1 MLSLHGGGY
10 LVTNISQEGIY
21 PQHFLIGNTPSPQ
34 QNKISNHPEN
44 FGALLGGERK
54 RNLKRKVEEC
64 EKLLLSPNG
73 KKPLKSWIRGRQGDG
88 GEGLL
93 NYKDTLLK
101 KAQALGEGS

>member
-1 MLSLHGGGY
+1 MEEATWSQTFLKKEYILNTSS
-10 LVTNISQEGIY
+10 LVTPPHPNKTKYLTILRTLG
-21 PQHFLIGNTPSPQ
+21 HFW
-34 QNKISNHPEN
+34 
-44 FGALLGGERK
+44 GGERK

-73 KKPLKSWIRGRQGDG
+73 KKPLKSWIRGRKGDG